1 MQEKAAVALE
11 CAYYF
16 FCIQNLHTKLLYARL
31 LLFWVSCF
39 FRKTHSL
46 TAPLRF
52 FRSTLLP
59 CLRSIEPTTQNAIQ
73 FYSQFFFLNSQVF
86 IYKCITFAL
95 ALLLNITFS
104 LPPYQ
109 TKSSRERER
118 TSTSSTLLLPTLH
131 LHTSI
136 KHPHIHKYIDSP
148 IQTQFISY
156 ITGFL

>member
-73 FYSQFFFLNSQVF
+73 FYSQFFSLKLSS
-86 IYKCITFAL
+86 
-95 ALLLNITFS
+95 LLLQMHYLCFSFTAEYYILPTTIPNQKQQQRENINIINFTTTYS
-104 LPPYQ
+104 
-109 TKSSRERER
+109 
-118 TSTSSTLLLPTLH
+118 TSTY
-131 LHTSI
+131 
-136 KHPHIHKYIDSP
+136 IHKTS
-148 IQTQFISY
+148 TH
-156 ITGFL
+156 T

>member
-73 FYSQFFFLNSQVF
+73 FYSQFFFLKLSS
-86 IYKCITFAL
+86 
-95 ALLLNITFS
+95 LLLQMHYLCFS
-104 LPPYQ
+104 FTAEYYILPTTIPNQ
-109 TKSSRERER
+109 KQQR